1 MTEKKYEKYIITG
14 PPAPP
19 PPPPEGSTPRK
30 SGFDPKVERPELHM
44 LMALSPHM
52 IEGAGI
58 VICQWVHAGDEPG
71 VQGAHTHPY
80 DELIGF
86 AGTNPDDPHDLGGEA
101 ELWMG
106 DEQYFINNSFM
117 VYVPRNLKHCPL
129 IIRNIRRNIF
139 HFDIQFTRGEFKETA
154 A

>member
-1 MTEKKYEKYIITG
+1 MTERQYEKYIITG
-14 PPAPP
+14 HTPP
-19 PPPPEGSTPRK
+19 PPPPEDGPPRE
-30 SGFDPKVERPELHM
+30 SGFDERVERPELHM
-44 LMALSPHM
+44 LMALGPHM
-52 IEGAGI
+52 IKGANI

-86 AGTNPDDPHDLGGEA
+86 AGTNPDDPNDLGGEA

-117 VYVPRNLKHCPL
+117 IYVPKGLKHCPL
-129 IIRNIRRNIF
+129 IIRNIKRNIF
-139 HFDIQFTRGEFKETA
+139 HFDIQFTTGDFKETA